1 MRIYHLFLGGNCC
14 KGRQLMCD
22 CSRLVIHSTSL
33 CQELRGP
40 IVYCPRVSSHT
51 GSIYTRTFANAISG
65 WENTH
70 KGVATRH
77 NKRQKSGEKGDLLR
91 REMMC
96 SPWETPLCCTNTRR
110 RFSVL
115 GKSAERITRV
125 KGKLPAHVA
134 VFLLFTQWF
143 SAVISSENDSSRS
156 TRILQLLRGPDTLLE
171 AGLCSSS
178 GEVEAAAGG

>member
-33 CQELRGP
+33 SGAPWTHCLLSPGLL
-40 IVYCPRVSSHT
+40 SH
-51 GSIYTRTFANAISG
+51 GFNIHRTFANAISG

-134 VFLLFTQWF
+134 VLLLFTQWF
-143 SAVISSENDSSRS
+143 SAVISFENDSSRS